1 MNSSPPSPPHTSPF
15 ASPAMVDTAAAANK
29 AAAAYKN
36 DDSVTASPPSNCP
49 PVTTAETQVTPSP
62 PPKARTG
69 ASILEVSSAIQSY
82 KTDNNEGESE
92 MEMKAVG
99 TSNVSEGYMNRR
111 RLIIND
117 FLDFLKAECKKDSNL
132 LTLVSV
138 PPSFPTNHVLIEN
151 VWVCFSGG
159 ENKREKVREL
169 NTLLINWVGNRRL
182 KTSKN
187 KQLHSIHY
195 F

>member
-1 MNSSPPSPPHTSPF
+1 
-15 ASPAMVDTAAAANK
+15 
-29 AAAAYKN
+29 
-36 DDSVTASPPSNCP
+36 
-49 PVTTAETQVTPSP
+49 
-62 PPKARTG
+62 
-69 ASILEVSSAIQSY
+69 LEVSSALKVF
-82 KTDNNEGESE
+82 KTENNEGESE
-92 MEMKAVG
+92 MEKKAVG
-99 TSNVSEGYMNRR
+99 TSTVTEGYMNRR

-117 FLDFLKAECKKDSNL
+117 FLDFLKAECKKYANL

-182 KTSKN
+182 KTTKKPN
-187 KQLHSIHY
+187 QLSPY
-195 F
+195 PQPSSLNMDLRAFFAGTKEYYLWEFGVSDFNFEGGYNGFFTKLMDERMQLDVSFYEYE